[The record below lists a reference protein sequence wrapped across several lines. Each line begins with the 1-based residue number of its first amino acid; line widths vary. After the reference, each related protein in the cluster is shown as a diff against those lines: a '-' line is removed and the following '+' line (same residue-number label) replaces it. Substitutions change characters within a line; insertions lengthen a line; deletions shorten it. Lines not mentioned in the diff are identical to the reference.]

1 VDLGGTTLGCR
12 AIRPTSSSGAAVGV
26 LPFCYNASIELPQ
39 VVIGLLLFTWVVCF
53 IAFVVAG
60 NLTFVSGT
68 TDEYELFGV
77 QFPYAAAVLL
87 LYMATSSGLL

>member
-1 VDLGGTTLGCR
+1 MSRHPSDLLLKSR
-12 AIRPTSSSGAAVGV
+12 VGV
-26 LPFCYNASIELPQ
+26 LPFCYNASMELPQ

-68 TDEYELFGV
+68 TYEYELFGV